1 MEVEQKKLCAEV
13 LDEFFKMETSE
24 PFRERVNWEEWGLY
38 DYLQVVKT
46 PMDMG
51 TVRIKLNKD
60 EYKKSEDFA
69 KDMRLIWD
77 NCKLYNQDGSDLWA
91 VAHDL
96 NKLFDER
103 MKELKL
109 DDGSTS
115 KATSSSYVYALV
127 LFHRLFSF
135 PFPDIYK
142 ISSKDLGIVVEMLEE
157 RCPKALDKS
166 NADELELNIDM
177 IDAKTF
183 KEVDA
188 FIKDCVPGGA
198 LPRTLKKGK
207 RKKDKDGDKSSAKRQ
222 KE

>member
-1 MEVEQKKLCAEV
+1 MEAEQKALCVEV
-13 LDEFFKMETSE
+13 LDEFFKMEASE
-24 PFRERVNWEEWGLY
+24 AFRERVNWEEWGLY

-46 PMDMG
+46 PMDMT
-51 TVRIKLNKD
+51 TVRTKLSKG
-60 EYKKSEDFA
+60 EYKKPEEFA

-96 NKLFDER
+96 SKMFDER

-109 DDGSTS
+109 DDGPST
-115 KATSSSYVYALV
+115 KSSSSEPSLEERIV
-127 LFHRLFSF
+127 FSQ
-135 PFPDIYK
+135 DIYK
-142 ISSKDLGIVVEMLEE
+142 ISSKDLGTVIEMLEE
-157 RCPKALDKS
+157 RCPKALDRQ
-166 NADELELNIDM
+166 NADELELNVDAIDT
-177 IDAKTF
+177 KTF

-207 RKKDKDGDKSSAKRQ
+207 RKKDKDGEKSSKRS